1 MLPVGHMPA
10 DSVKKGKKVQYE
22 PFALAESLPMIPTH
36 LVEKIMKGH
45 YVDLSDLLQDNILLA
60 KKSASSSGTSQTE
73 PGFVQRCKKREFTK
87 DEC

>member
-10 DSVKKGKKVQYE
+10 DSVKKSKKVQYE

-60 KKSASSSGTSQTE
+60 KNPLADSTISSGTW
-73 PGFVQRCKKREFTK
+73 
-87 DEC
+87 